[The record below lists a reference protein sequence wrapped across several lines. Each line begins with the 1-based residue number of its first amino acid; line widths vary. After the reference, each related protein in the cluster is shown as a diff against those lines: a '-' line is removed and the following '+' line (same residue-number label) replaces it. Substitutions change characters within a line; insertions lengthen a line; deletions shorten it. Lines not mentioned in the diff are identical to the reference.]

1 VSRSRGSDARWFVR
15 KTRLGTLAR
24 ITACL
29 VACATIIAAAALPV
43 VGGLGLL
50 AKAASTDLLSASCD
64 VSTAQPLQNTR
75 ILASDGKTLIASLF
89 TQDRQDISLTQIPAS
104 VQRALIDTEDR
115 SFYSNDGIDLRAII
129 RAAVSNGTG
138 GPTEGGSTLT
148 MQYVKQ
154 LRYYQATTDAARQA
168 AVAQDL
174 RRKVEDARCAL
185 QLNQTKTKAQILDG
199 YLSISFFGENSYGI
213 QTASETYFGIPAA
226 KLTLAQGAML
236 VGLLQSPSAFDP
248 FVHPEAARTRR
259 NQVLDNMV
267 ATGDLSAAQ
276 ATKYKAEPIAL
287 TTASPPLVRQGCA
300 YANPAIK
307 NVGFFCDYVVNWLQT
322 HGGPS
327 EAQLQTGGLTV
338 VTTLDAAL
346 QNSGQ
351 SAIWTSGLDPASPT
365 ALVMPSIDPRTG
377 AVQTMITSRHYGLDA
392 AAGQTTL
399 PLFTTGYAGAGSTY
413 KYFTALAAL
422 KLGVQPDFTLT
433 TGSNFYTVRNC
444 PSDTTPYTTHNAGTY
459 NATLALRDALPE
471 SVNTYFVGMEDQ
483 LFSCDL
489 RPIVNTALSMGMTGL
504 NQPQS
509 SGSSTSIAQATI
521 EQHQTGFT
529 LGFAPTAPLQLAGA
543 YGTVANDGIYCP
555 PTPVSAIIGPTGTEM
570 SVSHAACTR
579 ELSPQVARTM
589 VNMMTADTASSEGTA
604 ASYFGNWYANGGSA
618 VASKTGTN
626 NDDPQ
631 GPDGGNGNSA
641 LWFVGVTPTLVSASA
656 LVNPTNPEATVTGL
670 PSQVANNGSDV
681 FGAYAATFWLDAY
694 GPTLESHHWTWP
706 DPSAIPG
713 ASTVPD
719 PTGQSVSAATRQLA
733 TSGFKISV
741 ASVKCGGPAPAG
753 TIGYYSPHLATPS
766 STITVCLSNSV
777 KPDGF
782 DYSEPGAG

>member
-1 VSRSRGSDARWFVR
+1 VITSRRPDAQR
-15 KTRLGTLAR
+15 TTLGTLAR
-24 ITACL
+24 VMACL
-29 VACATIIAAAALPV
+29 VACGIFTAGAALPV
-43 VGGLGLL
+43 VGGIGLL
-50 AKAASTDLLSASCD
+50 AKSASTNFLNASCD
-64 VSTAQPLQNTR
+64 ISTAQPPQSTR

-89 TQDRQDISLTQIPAS
+89 TQNRQDVALTQIPAS

-115 SFYSNDGIDLRAII
+115 TFYTNDGIDLKGII

-154 LRYYQATTDAARQA
+154 LRYDQATTDAARQA

-174 RRKVEDARCAL
+174 RRKVADARCAL
-185 QLNQTKTKAQILDG
+185 QLNQTDTKAQILDG
-199 YLSISFFGENSYGI
+199 YLNISFFGENSYGI

-226 KLTLAQGAML
+226 KLNLAQGAML
-236 VGLLQSPSAFDP
+236 VGLLQSPTAYDP
-248 FVHPEAARTRR
+248 FIHPEAARTRR

-267 ATGDLSAAQ
+267 ATGNLSAAQ
-276 ATKYKAEPIAL
+276 ATTYKATPIAL
-287 TTASPPLVRQGCA
+287 TTTSPPPIRQGCV

-307 NVGFFCDYVVNWLQT
+307 NVGFFCDYVLTWLQT
-322 HGGPS
+322 QGGLS
-327 EAQLQTGGLTV
+327 AAQLQTGGLTV
-338 VTTLDAAL
+338 VTTLDPAL

-351 SAIWTSGLDPASPT
+351 GAAWNSGLNPASPT
-365 ALVMPSIDPRTG
+365 VLVMPSVDPRTG
-377 AVQTMITSRHYGLDA
+377 AVQTMITSRHYGLDV

-433 TGSNFYTVRNC
+433 TGSNSYTVRNC
-444 PSDTTPYTTHNAGTY
+444 PANTTPYTTHNAGTY

-489 RPIVNTALSMGMTGL
+489 SPIVDTALSMGMTGL
-504 NQPQS
+504 NQPAS

-543 YGTVANDGIYCP
+543 YGTVANDGVYCP
-555 PTPVSAIIGPTGTEM
+555 PTPVAAVTGPGGTALSIG
-570 SVSHAACTR
+570 HAACTR
-579 ELSPQVARTM
+579 EVSAQVARTM
-589 VNMMTADTASSEGTA
+589 VSMMTADTTSSEGTA
-604 ASYFGNWYANGGSA
+604 ASYFGNWYAAGGSP

-626 NDDPQ
+626 NDNPQ

-656 LVNPTNPEATVTGL
+656 LVNPTNPAATVTGL
-670 PSQVANNGSDV
+670 PSQMANNGSDV
-681 FGAYAATFWLDAY
+681 FGAYASTFWLDAY
-694 GPTLESHHWTWP
+694 GPALQSQHWTWP

-713 ASTVPD
+713 ASDVTNLA
-719 PTGQSVSAATRQLA
+719 GQSVAAATRELA
-733 TSGFKISV
+733 ARGFKISV
-741 ASVKCGGPAPAG
+741 ASLKCASPEPGG
-753 TIGYYSPHLATPS
+753 TIGYYSPYLATPR
-766 STITVCLSNSV
+766 STVTVCVSSGVN
-777 KPDGF
+777 
-782 DYSEPGAG
+782 PGG